1 MRKEMKVGVVIVVV
15 GIMISLGVFIAIGQ
29 EAPKVDDGTTNRG
42 LGING
47 SDVDNSNDTSKEIQR
62 KMDEIK
68 KASQDNT
75 YTPKARE
82 WITSGPFQIDRSQ
95 YILGEKIFLVIG
107 GIHPDE
113 KGEVIFLRP
122 LNDTHHKTYETV
134 PFDGSKKNAFNYYI
148 EPDLSKSSGI
158 CSVDDIV
165 GTWIVIFRETN
176 YENLEFEIIDEV
188 LPGDEDDYLPVC

>member
-29 EAPKVDDGTTNRG
+29 EAPKVDDDTPNRG

-165 GTWIVIFRETN
+165 GTWIVIFRETD
-176 YENLEFEIIDEV
+176 YENLEFEIIDEI
-188 LPGDEDDYLPVC
+188 LPGDEEDYLPVC

>member
-1 MRKEMKVGVVIVVV
+1 MKVGVVIVVV

-165 GTWIVIFRETN
+165 GTWIVIFRETD
-176 YENLEFEIIDEV
+176 YENLEFEITDEI